1 MSVSVEQSYATRVD
15 SALCLLSAFAY
26 LGLPTTMLD
35 IGCGKGHLV
44 KVASALGVDSRGVD
58 ISIDKDSD
66 NSLLSYCDLTKP
78 TGFDTYDMVLCLE
91 VAEHI
96 EREYASTLVES
107 ISTAIGTRSTL
118 LFSAA
123 TPGQGGAGHVNEQP
137 HDYWIDLFRGHGI
150 IVKQDSTDHLRHQWS
165 LLAPSAWWYGKNLMV
180 MQCAI

>member
-35 IGCGKGHLV
+35 IGCGRGHLV
-44 KVASALGVDSRGVD
+44 KLASALGVNSRGVD
-58 ISIDKDSD
+58 ISVDMGSSD
-66 NSLLSYCDLTKP
+66 NLLSYCDLTKP
-78 TGFDTYDMVLCLE
+78 VVFDTYDMVLCLE

-107 ISTAIGTRSTL
+107 ISTAVGARSTL

-123 TPGQGGAGHVNEQP
+123 TVGQGGAGHVNEQP
-137 HDYWIDLFRGHGI
+137 HDHWIDLFRGHGI
-150 IVKQDSTDHLRHQWS
+150 IVKRGATDHLRHQWS
-165 LLAPSAWWYGKNLMV
+165 LLAPSAWWYGRNLMV
-180 MQCAI
+180 MQCPI